1 MLILKPLLFEELL
14 NGEMTMGKQDYQE
27 YIKRFDG
34 YLKKYIPSKD
44 SWTPVD
50 DALYTPPDLF
60 RIPLK
65 EAYEMQFKSIK
76 YTFLHQYTNNKFY
89 QNFCKERN
97 FSPDDIKTLD
107 DLDKIPLIP
116 DSFFKDYPTG
126 KDFALWLGNIFTGS
140 LPRIVIKE
148 SNPTYDEVI
157 NAFNNAGMTVSY
169 SSGTSGRHTFIPRD
183 QRTFFISEYAAA
195 KSVIS
200 MIYPLWDYHMH
211 GYLLMPN
218 PKKTNVYAGKVCTI
232 YFDVI
237 QDVRVAIDRDI
248 TTELIQMTMTDQ
260 KGVKSKIVKYFAKRE
275 SEKMIDEIIRWLE
288 SHEKTNEKI
297 ALVGAPFILSFVM
310 KKLQKEGRGFDFSER
325 GGVVTGGG
333 WKAYEGV
340 RVPVSDFRKQ
350 VEKVLGIPEKYCLD
364 IYGMVEGNGWMV
376 HCPEGHYLHSPYSY
390 YKPLVLDSEY
400 KPVGYG
406 EWGRFAFLDAAA
418 FSYPGFIMSG
428 DKVRML
434 EHCPVCDR
442 PGPVLEPEIQRA
454 SGEEI
459 RGCAEEV
466 RRMLSADLAKD
477 SK

>member
-1 MLILKPLLFEELL
+1 
-14 NGEMTMGKQDYQE
+14 MGTQEYQE
-27 YIKRFDG
+27 YIKRFDQQ
-34 YLKKYIPSKD
+34 LKKYFPSKEA
-44 SWTPVD
+44 WTPVD
-50 DALYTPPDLF
+50 DALYTPLDYF

-65 EAYEMQFKSIK
+65 EAAEMQLKSIK

-157 NAFNNAGMTVSY
+157 NAFNNVGMTVSY
-169 SSGTSGRHTFIPRD
+169 SSGTSGRYTFIPRD

-232 YFDVI
+232 YFDAI

-275 SEKMIDEIIRWLE
+275 SEKMIDEIICWLE

-310 KKLQKEGRGFDFSER
+310 KKLQKEGRSFDFSER
-325 GGVVTGGG
+325 GGVATGGG

-390 YKPLVLDSEY
+390 FKPLVLDSEY

-442 PGPVLEPEIQRA
+442 PGPVLEPEIKRA

-466 RRMLSADLAKD
+466 RRMLSADLGKET
-477 SK
+477 

>member
-1 MLILKPLLFEELL
+1 
-14 NGEMTMGKQDYQE
+14 MGKQDYQE

-65 EAYEMQFKSIK
+65 EAYEMQLKSIK

-97 FSPDDIKTLD
+97 FSADDIKTLD

-148 SNPTYDEVI
+148 SDPTYDEVI

-232 YFDVI
+232 YFDAI

-288 SHEKTNEKI
+288 SQEKTNEKI

-310 KKLQKEGRGFDFSER
+310 KKLQKEGQSYDFSER

-350 VEKVLGIPEKYCLD
+350 VEKVLGIPEKFCLD
-364 IYGMVEGNGWMV
+364 IYGMVEGNGWLV

-390 YKPLVLDSEY
+390 YKSLVLDDEY
-400 KPVGYG
+400 TPIGYG
-406 EWGRFAFLDAAA
+406 EWGRYAFLDAAA

-442 PGPVLEPEIQRA
+442 PGPVLEPEIKRA
-454 SGEEI
+454 TGEEI

-466 RRMLSADLAKD
+466 RRMLSADLGKET
-477 SK
+477 